1 MTRRSVPIPAA
12 LLVLSLS
19 LVIPIAPAAAAG
31 GDVIHHGGFA
41 AGDLGWAREADGSVR
56 PLLAGTRALDAT
68 DRPALPARDLL
79 LLVPAHL
86 AVGGVVVEP
95 IRTTGITPPGPLAL
109 AGPLRTSTG
118 ETLAVAEVAAAE
130 DGAFPARWGRWG
142 GLHTWRGYR
151 LLAVTI
157 HPLRVQ
163 VGGEE
168 PQLELLTEY
177 RVRVLTTGAAA
188 PPVLARERQVPGER
202 ARNTALLSS
211 LVDNPD
217 AVSGYQRDDGVL
229 LDRSGAPHLPA
240 PLPSLDGTGVR
251 YLIVTTEELAPE
263 FQRLADHR
271 TAMGLPAEVVTREW
285 ISANYRQGIDFQETL
300 RGFLQDAYARWGL
313 EYLLIGGDTDVIP
326 TRFVRSS
333 FYPFGGHTD
342 IPTDLYYAA
351 LDGNWGADGDGW
363 LGEPYVNET
372 NPGDDADMAPELGVG
387 RAPVRNP
394 NMVSDFVDKVLAYES
409 APATAAWANRVLF
422 ASEVLFP
429 SPWDPGDPITL
440 DGAQYSDNLIGNVVD
455 ACSGL
460 EPLRMYE
467 TDQLFPRDAA
477 LSREAFIDSL
487 NTGHYGQVNQFGH
500 GHFFNM
506 SMGDANFTVSDADA
520 LTNPNSFLL
529 FAVNCASGAF
539 DVSCLM
545 ERFVENPDGGAI
557 ISVGAAREAFPSN
570 SFGYQTAFYENLL
583 CDDLRRPA
591 DALIAARLQYIN
603 NTNRNTVDRWT
614 QQNLV
619 MIGDP
624 ALSVWTTAPRPAA
637 VDAPA
642 GLVVGE
648 QTVDVT
654 VTVNGQPVPGVEVC
668 LRKDGETYAW
678 DDTNF
683 QGTASLTVIP
693 RTAGQA
699 VLTIAGAD
707 VVLTS
712 RTIPVTAPGSY
723 VGAGDLVTLDAAE
736 NGNGVFEA
744 GETVDIT
751 LTLEESGGLA
761 TGALDVELV
770 STHPALVVVDGQT
783 TAPALAA
790 GGTTTIDGLQLRALA
805 DTEDGRVVDLRVIAS
820 DGEHQWVSTVPVK
833 ILAPETAI
841 ISMVVDDATHGDGDN
856 VWEAGE
862 RLVLIPQLKNY
873 GAGRL
878 DGLVGTINPLQ
889 DGVIVHSSSAT
900 FTAAELLE
908 TSTLASGELSLALS
922 DMTATDPCELVFTDN
937 HGRVVRLPVEFLG
950 TDPPV
955 SVETDA
961 TLAADAIVLRWEAA
975 DGERARGYHVYRA
988 ESPDGPWVRA
998 NPDLL
1003 QGISYYEDR
1012 GLAELTP
1019 YWYRITTVDRSYLE
1033 STFSAVVT
1041 QGTMPPEI
1049 DNFPLPFQLQ
1059 TSGHPAVGDVDG
1071 DGVLEVVLTSDEVYV
1086 WRPDGSE
1093 IRDGDE
1099 DPQTT
1104 GPFTGVGGEFSPA
1117 GPVLADLDGE
1127 PGLEIVASLLTPQRE
1142 IHVYDHT
1149 GAMLPGWPRP
1159 LRSSWNWAPPSVGDV
1174 DGDGQPEIVVN
1185 DLGGRTFAWNADGTE
1200 LRDGDDD
1207 PATDG
1212 VFLVRPEG
1220 WGFSSPALHDLDGD
1234 GAAEMIFGT
1243 SYSDDQNGLLAYAA
1257 TGEQVRGFPFETGS
1271 ERILCSPAVADL
1283 DGDGQRE
1290 IIFFSTGRKLYV
1302 VREDGS
1308 AYPGFPVSH
1317 PGAFDGTLGAPSPGV
1332 GDLDGDGQLEIV
1344 WPVNSGTFRLDI
1356 LVVDTGIA
1364 DGSAGDVLPGWPVE
1378 LPANTEASPVI
1389 GDIDGDGVPDIVQ
1402 PIGNSETDTPDLV
1415 YALAADGSVIAGFP
1429 IRLDGHPRS
1438 TPVLCDLEGDGD
1450 VDIVYGSWDRL
1461 LHVWDMPA
1469 TWDPS
1474 RVPWPTFQGN
1484 MQRTGVVPLISWT
1497 AVEDEV
1503 DVPAAFTVL
1512 PPFPNPF
1519 NPVTTIRLYVAPGS
1533 DRRLEVG
1540 VYDLRGR
1547 RVRQLFTGQVEP
1559 GWRELVWDGSDDA
1572 GRRQASGVYFV
1583 RARQADRTQTF
1594 KMSLVK

>member
-12 LLVLSLS
+12 FLVLSLAIV
-19 LVIPIAPAAAAG
+19 LPVAAAAAAG
-31 GDVIHHGGFA
+31 DVIHSGRFA
-41 AGDLGWAREADGSVR
+41 AEDLGWSRQADGTFRPSLPDSR
-56 PLLAGTRALDAT
+56 PLGAT

-86 AVGGVVVEP
+86 AIGGVVVEP
-95 IRTTGITPPGPLAL
+95 VRTMEITPPGPLAV
-109 AGPLRTSTG
+109 AGPLQTSTG
-118 ETLAVAEVAAAE
+118 EVVSVETVTGA
-130 DGAFPARWGRWG
+130 DGRFPAQWGQWG

-151 LLAVTI
+151 LLAVAV
-157 HPLRVQ
+157 HPLRV
-163 VGGEE
+163 VDGEE
-168 PQLELLTEY
+168 GQRLELLTEF
-177 RVRVLTTGAAA
+177 RVRALTTAATA

-202 ARNTALLSS
+202 ARTGDVLAAI
-211 LVDNPD
+211 VDNPG
-217 AVSGYQRDDGVL
+217 AVSAYQREDGIL

-251 YLIVTTEELAPE
+251 YLIVTTEELADE

-271 TAMGLPAEVVTREW
+271 TAMGLPAKVVTREW

-363 LGEPYVNET
+363 LGEPYVNAT
-372 NPGDDADMAPELGVG
+372 NPGDEVDMAPELAVG
-387 RAPVRNP
+387 RAPVRTAT
-394 NMVSDFVDKVLAYES
+394 MVASFVDKVLTYE
-409 APATAAWANRVLF
+409 ATPATAAWANRALF

-440 DGAQYSDNLIGNVVD
+440 DGAQYSASLIENVVEP
-455 ACSGL
+455 CSGL

-467 TDQLFPRDAA
+467 TDQLFDRDAA
-477 LSREAFIDSL
+477 LDREAFIDSL

-557 ISVGAAREAFPSN
+557 IAVAAAREAFPSN

-583 CDDLRRPA
+583 CDGLRRPA
-591 DALIAARLQYIN
+591 DALNAARLQYIS
-603 NTNRNTVDRWT
+603 NTVRNTVDRWT
-614 QQNLV
+614 QMNLV

-624 ALSVWTTAPRPAA
+624 ALNAWTATPRTPA
-637 VDAPA
+637 VVAPA
-642 GLVVGE
+642 ELVVGE
-648 QTVDVT
+648 QTVNVT
-654 VTVNGQPVPGVEVC
+654 VTVEGQPVAGVEVC

-678 DDTNF
+678 DDTDY
-683 QGTASLTVIP
+683 QGTANLTVIP
-693 RTAGQA
+693 RTAGEA
-699 VLTIAGAD
+699 VLTVAGKD
-707 VVLTS
+707 VVLSSQTL
-712 RTIPVTAPGSY
+712 PVTAPGSY
-723 VGAGDLVTLDAAE
+723 VGAAQFVALDGAE
-736 NGNGVFEA
+736 NGNGVLEA
-744 GETVDIT
+744 GETVDV
-751 LTLEESGGLA
+751 TLELQESGGLA
-761 TGALDVELV
+761 TGDLTVDVA
-770 STHPALVVVDGQT
+770 STHPALTVLDGQT
-783 TAPALAA
+783 TAPALSA
-790 GGTTTIDGLQLRALA
+790 GGATTIAGLQVRAEPTA
-805 DTEDGRVVDLRVIAS
+805 EDGRVVDLRVTVS
-820 DGEHQWVSTVPVK
+820 DGGEQWVSTVPVE
-833 ILAPETAI
+833 ILAPETAV
-841 ISMVVDDATHGDGDN
+841 ISLVIDDATHGDGN
-856 VWEAGE
+856 SVWEAGE
-862 RLVLIPQLKNY
+862 RLVLIPTLKNY

-878 DGLVGTINPLQ
+878 DGLVGTLNALQ
-889 DGVIVHSSSAT
+889 DGVTIHSGSAT
-900 FTAAELLE
+900 FTAADLLE
-908 TSTLASGELSLALS
+908 TSSLATGELSVSLS
-922 DMTATDPCELVFTDN
+922 DMTATEPCELVFTDN
-937 HGRVVRLPVEFLG
+937 HGRVTRHTVEFVLPE
-950 TDPPV
+950 PPLA
-955 SVETDA
+955 VETDA

-975 DGERARGYHVYRA
+975 DSERALGYNVYRA
-988 ESPDGPWVRA
+988 ESADGPWVRA

-1003 QGISYYEDR
+1003 QGIAYYEDR
-1012 GLAELTP
+1012 GLSQLTP

-1059 TSGHPAVGDVDG
+1059 TSGHPAVGDIDG
-1071 DGVLEVVLTSDEVYV
+1071 DGALEVVLTSDEVYV

-1093 IRDGDE
+1093 ILDGDQN
-1099 DPQTT
+1099 PQTT
-1104 GPFTGVGGEFSPA
+1104 GPFTGVGGEFAPS

-1127 PGLEIVASLLTPQRE
+1127 EGLEIIASLLSPQRE
-1142 IHVYDHT
+1142 IHIYDHT
-1149 GAMLPGWPRP
+1149 GQMLPGWPRA
-1159 LRSSWNWAPPSVGDV
+1159 LLNSWNWAPPSVGDV
-1174 DGDGQPEIVVN
+1174 DGDGQPEVVVN
-1185 DLGGRTFAWNADGTE
+1185 DLGGRTFVWNADGTE
-1200 LRDGDDD
+1200 LRDGDGD

-1212 VFLVRPEG
+1212 VLVARPEG
-1220 WGFSSPALHDLDGD
+1220 WGFSSPALQDLDGD
-1234 GAAEMIFGT
+1234 GAAEIIFGT
-1243 SYSDDQNGLLAYAA
+1243 SYDNDQNGLLAYDS
-1257 TGEQVRGFPFETGS
+1257 TGEQVRGFPVATGV
-1271 ERILCSPAVADL
+1271 EKIICSPAVADL
-1283 DGDGQRE
+1283 DGDGQHE
-1290 IIFFSTGRKLYV
+1290 IIFFTTGRKLYV
-1302 VREDGS
+1302 VRDDGS

-1317 PGAFDGTLGAPSPGV
+1317 PGAYDATLGAPSPGV

-1344 WPVNSGTFRLDI
+1344 WPVNSGTFRLD
-1356 LVVDTGIA
+1356 LVVVDTGID
-1364 DGSAGDVLPGWPVE
+1364 DGTAGEFLSGWPVE
-1378 LPANTEASPVI
+1378 LPASTEASPVV
-1389 GDIDGDGVPDIVQ
+1389 GDIDGDGVPDIIQ
-1402 PIGNSETDTPDLV
+1402 PIGNSETDTPDRI
-1415 YALAADGSVIAGFP
+1415 YALSADGSVIAGFP

-1461 LHVWDMPA
+1461 LHVWDMPS
-1469 TWDPS
+1469 TYDPS

-1484 MQRTGVVPLISWT
+1484 SQRTGVAPRISWT
-1497 AVEDEV
+1497 SVDDEV

-1519 NPVTTIRLYVAPGS
+1519 NPVTTIRLYVAPGA
-1533 DRRLEVG
+1533 DRRLDVG

-1547 RVRQLFTGQVEP
+1547 RVRQLFTGAAET
-1559 GWRELVWDGSDDA
+1559 GWRELSWDGSDDA
-1572 GRRQASGVYFV
+1572 GRRLASGVYFV